1 MTISDGAPEPQPE
14 PTPAPVPPAT
24 EGPSLTK
31 SPAAPASGPADPPPT
46 PPADPWQPSEPAE
59 AAVPPPPAYQ
69 AGGYPPPSYAPPP
82 PYAPPGYLPPG
93 YGGGYGPPQPGA
105 PWGTD
110 QYGRPY
116 SEKSKVIAGVLQIV
130 LGGVGAGRWYTG
142 HYGIAIAQLLTC
154 GGLGVWALVDGILML
169 VGNVTDVEGR
179 PLRG

>member
-1 MTISDGAPEPQPE
+1 MTISDGAPEPPTDGVPE
-14 PTPAPVPPAT
+14 PPPPPPPPPEPVPPAA

-31 SPAAPASGPADPPPT
+31 PEPAPAPGPD
-46 PPADPWQPSEPAE
+46 DL
-59 AAVPPPPAYQ
+59 PPPPPGYQ
-69 AGGYPPPSYAPPP
+69 AGGYPPPGYGPPP
-82 PYAPPGYLPPG
+82 PYAPPGSPPPG

-116 SEKSKVIAGVLQIV
+116 SEKSKIIAGVLQLV

-169 VGNVTDVEGR
+169 VGNVTDAEGR

>member
-1 MTISDGAPEPQPE
+1 MTIPEGAPEPQPE
-14 PTPAPVPPAT
+14 PVPPAS

-31 SPAAPASGPADPPPT
+31 SEPPPATGPADPPP
-46 PPADPWQPSEPAE
+46 
-59 AAVPPPPAYQ
+59 PPPPPPGYQ
-69 AGGYPPPSYAPPP
+69 AGGYPPPSYGPPP
-82 PYAPPGYLPPG
+82 PYAQPGYPPPG

>member
-1 MTISDGAPEPQPE
+1 MTEPQGVPDPPTE
-14 PTPAPVPPAT
+14 PPTEPVPPDAA
-24 EGPSLTK
+24 GPSLTK
-31 SPAAPASGPADPPPT
+31 PEPPPASRSADPPP
-46 PPADPWQPSEPAE
+46 
-59 AAVPPPPAYQ
+59 PPPPPPGYQ
-69 AGGYPPPSYAPPP
+69 AGGYPPPSYGPPP
-82 PYAPPGYLPPG
+82 PYAQPGYPPPG